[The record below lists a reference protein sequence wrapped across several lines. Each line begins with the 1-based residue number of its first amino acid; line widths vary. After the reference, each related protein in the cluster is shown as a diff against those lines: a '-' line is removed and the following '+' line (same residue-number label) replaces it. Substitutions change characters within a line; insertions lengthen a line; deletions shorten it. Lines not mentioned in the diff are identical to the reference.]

1 MAIYLQIDGI
11 QDDTSPADH
20 GKWMDIEQMKWNI
33 SRNMHSVPDMEAGDE
48 PTISDVTLTRVRDD
62 FSTRLF
68 EESCA
73 ARDRRRAVIHLV
85 TMRSPGETHI
95 EYTLEN
101 TLIANYSVD
110 SSGDRPIETIR
121 LNFTGMQ
128 VKQDFPPIASQD
140 PAPPVSPVGW

>member
-11 QDDTSPADH
+11 HDDTSSTDH

-33 SRNMHSVPDMEAGDE
+33 SRNMHPVADMGIEDE
-48 PTISDVTLTRVRDD
+48 PTISNVTLTRVRDD

-73 ARDRRRAVIHLV
+73 ARNRRKAVIHLV
-85 TMRSPGETHI
+85 TIRSPGETHI

-128 VKQDFPPIASQD
+128 VKQDFPPITGPD
-140 PAPPVSPVGW
+140 PTSPLGPVGW

>member
-11 QDDTSPADH
+11 QGDASSTDR
-20 GKWMDIEQMKWNI
+20 KWMDIEQMKWNV
-33 SRNMHSVPDMEAGDE
+33 SRNMHTEMEPEEDE
-48 PTISDVTLTRVRDD
+48 ATISNVTLIKVRDD

-73 ARDRRRAVIHLV
+73 ASDRRKAVIHLV
-85 TMRSPGETHI
+85 TMRCPGETHI

-101 TLIANYSVD
+101 TLITNYSVD

-128 VKQDFPPIASQD
+128 VKQDFPPLASHD
-140 PAPPVSPVGW
+140 PAGPVGW